1 MVVMRTHRVG
11 RGLVTALVALASI
24 AGVPAAAGADQRPP
38 GPSTDPGTVACLPV
52 VGQPVAI
59 LGDVATLVPLGQ
71 MLHVVADRSTGDIV
85 HQEVSLYRGTQW
97 RGTVAWDGPPEP
109 WMWVDFGFRDPG
121 LHTVTLTVTDADGR
135 CDSTS
140 RDVSVVDL
148 RIVLQHLP

>member
-1 MVVMRTHRVG
+1 MRTHRAG

-52 VGQPVAI
+52 VGRPVAI
-59 LGDVATLVPLGQ
+59 LGDVATWVPWGHL
-71 MLHVVADRSTGDIV
+71 LHVVADRSTGDIV
-85 HQEVSLYRGTQW
+85 HQEIELYRGTVW
-97 RGTVAWDGPPEP
+97 RATVAWDGPPES
-109 WMWVDFGFRDPG
+109 WKWVDLGFRDPG
-121 LHTVTLTVTDADGR
+121 LHTVTLTVTDAAGR

-148 RIVLQHLP
+148 QIVLQPHP